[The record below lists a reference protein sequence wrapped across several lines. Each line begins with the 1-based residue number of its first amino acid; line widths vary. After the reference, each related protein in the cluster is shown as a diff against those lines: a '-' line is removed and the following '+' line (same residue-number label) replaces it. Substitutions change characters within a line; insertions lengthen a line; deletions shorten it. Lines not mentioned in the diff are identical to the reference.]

1 MTASALILDVAV
13 LSGAEEA
20 PESTT
25 LCDPTR
31 AEDWEPA
38 VAVLDGEDVVVSND
52 VPWAGA
58 ALLSAEAWVVVVTE
72 ASAGALGSLGVGFKD
87 EVRKLH
93 SLFQS
98 EKL

>member
-1 MTASALILDVAV
+1 M
-13 LSGAEEA
+13 
-20 PESTT
+20 
-25 LCDPTR
+25 
-31 AEDWEPA
+31 
-38 VAVLDGEDVVVSND
+38 AVLDGEDVVVSND

-72 ASAGALGSLGVGFKD
+72 ASTGALGSLGVGFKD

-98 EKL
+98 EKS